1 MLTIPI
7 KIAKEDKAIM
17 VELLESAKTYSVDF
31 SNLDMLIGYEIYIE
45 ILSKLR
51 ASQHN
56 DKSIRLSLIQVKVFF
71 EFLTVYSKVGKY
83 EMANAHLLYEHIRK
97 EIYKKAVKINH

>member
-17 VELLESAKTYSVDF
+17 VPLLENARSYPFDF
-31 SNLDMLIGYEIYIE
+31 SDLDKIIVYEIYIE
-45 ILSKLR
+45 LLSKLR
-51 ASQHN
+51 ASLHN
-56 DKSIRLSLIQVKVFF
+56 DKPIRLNLVQTKG
-71 EFLTVYSKVGKY
+71 FLSFINQVYSAIGKY

-97 EIYKKAVKINH
+97 EISN